1 MSETLALQSWLEPMG
16 LQPRLPV
23 LLALLLLGA
32 GLDLRKRRIPN
43 LLTVGGAVIGLAMG
57 LWAVPPLGG
66 AASLAGLALGLA
78 LMLPFYATG
87 VMGAG
92 DVKLMAMA
100 GSFLGPGST
109 LQAVLFVWLTGGLLA
124 LGWALMHGAWGPL
137 WANLRALGR
146 AGPVQAASVGKLPYG
161 LSICLGTSASVLAHP
176 LGYL

>member
-1 MSETLALQSWLEPMG
+1 MSQAQALQAWLERLG
-16 LQPRLPV
+16 SQPRLAV
-23 LLALLLLGA
+23 LLALLVLA
-32 GLDLRKRRIPN
+32 AALDVRSLRIPK
-43 LLTVGGAVIGLAMG
+43 LLTVGGTVLGLA
-57 LWAVPPLGG
+57 LSVWASPPLGMAG
-66 AASLAGLALGLA
+66 SLAGLALGLA
-78 LMLPFYATG
+78 LMLPFYAMG